1 MTNDELLHFGVK
13 GMRWG
18 VRKSFVGPTQPTHV
32 KIHNALPSQNT
43 LNSTKS
49 ISDYS
54 RAGVDAIRNTSSHV
68 HRTKRGSAGREQA
81 RTMSDAEL
89 KEKINRLNLEQQY
102 SNLSA
107 SNVSKGRVNIE
118 NSLAVAGGVLATTSS
133 ILGIALAVKQLT
145 GN

>member
-1 MTNDELLHFGVK
+1 MVKK

-18 VRKSFVGPTQPTHV
+18 VRKKFVGPVQPTHV

-43 LNSTKS
+43 LNSTKG

-54 RAGVDAIRNTSSHV
+54 RTGVDAIRNTSSHV
-68 HRTKRGSAGREQA
+68 YRTKKGSAGREQSK
-81 RTMSDAEL
+81 TMSDAEL

-102 SNLSA
+102 ANLSA
-107 SNVSKGRVNIE
+107 SNVSKGRVTVE
-118 NSLAVAGGVLATTSS
+118 NSLAIAGGVLM
-133 ILGIALAVKQLT
+133 VKQLT

>member
-1 MTNDELLHFGVK
+1 MTQNELMHYGKK

-32 KIHNALPSQNT
+32 KVHNALPSQNT
-43 LNSTKS
+43 LNSAKG

-54 RAGVDAIRNTSSHV
+54 RAGVDAVRNTSSHV
-68 HRTKRGSAGREQA
+68 HRTKKGSTGREQA
-81 RTMSDAEL
+81 RTMSDSEL
-89 KEKINRLNLEQQY
+89 KEKISRLNLEQQY

-107 SNVSKGRVNIE
+107 SNVTKGRVTVE
-118 NSLAVAGGVLATTSS
+118 NSLAIAGGVLATTSS
-133 ILGIALAVKQLT
+133 VLGIALMVKQLT

>member
-1 MTNDELLHFGVK
+1 MNQNELMHYGKK

-18 VRKSFVGPTQPTHV
+18 VRKNFVGPVQPTHV

-43 LNSTKS
+43 LNSTKG

-68 HRTKRGSAGREQA
+68 HRTKKGSAGREQSK
-81 RTMSDAEL
+81 TMSDAEL

-102 SNLSA
+102 TNLSA
-107 SNVSKGRVNIE
+107 SDVSKGRVTVE
-118 NSLAVAGGVLATTSS
+118 NSLAIAGGVLATTSS
-133 ILGIALAVKQLT
+133 VLGIALMVKQLT